1 MHFFAFEKKN
11 IMDKKIFIRHPLLSF
26 ADSDGIIMLSFA
38 DSDGIIMS
46 SFVDSDGII
55 MLSFA
60 DSDSITMLRMSNKQT
75 NITSLLMGIYQ
86 QFQQSLVRTR
96 KDYTWTHFSHTQI
109 YHLI

>member
-60 DSDSITMLRMSNKQT
+60 DSDSITMLRMSNEYFFVHYIFFPKSEKVHAF
-75 NITSLLMGIYQ
+75 IAV
-86 QFQQSLVRTR
+86 F
-96 KDYTWTHFSHTQI
+96 
-109 YHLI
+109 LIASYPKYK